1 MIIIMKP
8 GASAK
13 NVGAVKDYI
22 ESNGLSAHLSEGTQ
36 VTIIGVVG
44 DKTKLSQ
51 ENIALFDEVDRIVP
65 VTESYKLA
73 NLKFHPQPSSVTVG
87 CTVIGPDSRTVMAGP
102 CAVESNDQLML
113 IAEEVKKC
121 GATILRGGA
130 YKPRTSPYDHQGMGK
145 HGLDLLLEARAQ
157 TGMPIVSEVMDTRDV
172 ELFVNRGI
180 DVMQIGARNAQNFA
194 LLKEVGRTKTPVLL
208 KRGMASTLEELL
220 MAAEYIMSEGNE
232 QVILCERGIRTFE
245 TATRNTFDL
254 NAIPA
259 LHHLTHLPVAA
270 DPSHATGCARYVGP
284 MALAACA
291 AGADA
296 LEIEVHD
303 DPANAWSDGPQ
314 ALTCDEFDTTM
325 EQIRAIRSAIS
336 SPRGE

>member
-1 MIIIMKP
+1 
-8 GASAK
+8 
-13 NVGAVKDYI
+13 
-22 ESNGLSAHLSEGTQ
+22 
-36 VTIIGVVG
+36 
-44 DKTKLSQ
+44 
-51 ENIALFDEVDRIVP
+51 
-65 VTESYKLA
+65 
-73 NLKFHPQPSSVTVG
+73 
-87 CTVIGPDSRTVMAGP
+87 
-102 CAVESNDQLML
+102 
-113 IAEEVKKC
+113 
-121 GATILRGGA
+121 
-130 YKPRTSPYDHQGMGK
+130 
-145 HGLDLLLEARAQ
+145 
-157 TGMPIVSEVMDTRDV
+157 
-172 ELFVNRGI
+172 
-180 DVMQIGARNAQNFA
+180 
-194 LLKEVGRTKTPVLL
+194 
-208 KRGMASTLEELL
+208 MASTLEELL

-232 QVILCERGIRTFE
+232 RVILCERGIRTFE